1 MIPLY
6 KLCWNTTRLD
16 KLNKAYIDNRLME
29 LKPGSNIGQTISDK
43 IRKVKKSSAKKNKA
57 IVLIIKQKETKCNN
71 KKRYLKG
78 LYYKLHEFKNSIN
91 NLAIQIPYNSKK
103 RKSLIHSLRVY

>member
-1 MIPLY
+1 
-6 KLCWNTTRLD
+6 
-16 KLNKAYIDNRLME
+16 ME

-57 IVLIIKQKETKCNN
+57 IVLIIKQKETKCNK

-78 LYYKLHEFKNSIN
+78 LI
-91 NLAIQIPYNSKK
+91 I
-103 RKSLIHSLRVY
+103 RWSLVRAQVGPQ